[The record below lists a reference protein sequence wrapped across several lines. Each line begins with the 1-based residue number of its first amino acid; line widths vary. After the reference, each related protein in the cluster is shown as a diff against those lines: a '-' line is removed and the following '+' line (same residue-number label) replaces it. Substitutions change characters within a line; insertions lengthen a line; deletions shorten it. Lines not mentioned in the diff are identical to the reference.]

1 MIEQDLIRTGRGLRR
16 AAGSRAGGVVAGG
29 NVVGRRR
36 LSRYSDFAVPMA
48 LRKDS
53 ASAKQSGSN
62 KTGAYRNG
70 AYRNGGSRH
79 LASQ

>member
-1 MIEQDLIRTGRGLRR
+1 
-16 AAGSRAGGVVAGG
+16 
-29 NVVGRRR
+29 VVGRRR

-53 ASAKQSGSN
+53 APAKQSGSN

-70 AYRNGGSRH
+70 GYKNGGSRH

>member
-1 MIEQDLIRTGRGLRR
+1 MIEQDLIRTGRELRR
-16 AAGSRAGGVVAGG
+16 AAGSRAGGGGWG

-53 ASAKQSGSN
+53 APAKQSGSN

-70 AYRNGGSRH
+70 GYKNGGSRH